1 MCTAVI
7 NEVEINTTNVQAKIK
22 CLKVGKAP
30 GPDGIIP
37 QLLIETAD
45 IVSVPL
51 TMLFKASL
59 ATGIIPD
66 DWKRANVSALFKKG
80 AKDLPANYRPIS
92 LTSQVCKVLESIIK
106 DHIYNHLCKY
116 SIVRQSQHGFIK
128 NRSCLSNLLNYMEYV
143 QNNVDANIPVDVI
156 YLDFQKAFDKVSHK
170 LLGFKLNECGI
181 RGPLLMWIENW
192 LADREQRVVLNGF
205 SSEWLSVDSG
215 VPQGSVLGPIL
226 FVIYIND
233 IDQNI
238 DSNLLKFADDTK
250 VYRALVTDDD
260 VSKLQ
265 NDLKKLCEWSE
276 LWSMNFNVEKCKVL
290 HFGKNNPGIVYE
302 MNHTDLESV
311 DEERDLGI
319 LVRKD
324 LKVSSQV
331 NKVVKTANRV
341 LGMIKRSFVYKDK
354 HVLLKLYKSLVRPHV
369 EFCVQA
375 WRPYLKKDIE
385 LLEKVQRRFTM
396 MVPGMQ
402 SLNYEEKLRQLKL
415 PKLET
420 RRLRGDMIE
429 VFKIFHGYSG
439 VTRNVFQLSDNSLR
453 GHHLKLFKKRFNST
467 CGKYAFSNRV
477 TDLWNSL
484 PVSVIMCDTVKN
496 FEVHLDRFLTISGRL
511 T

>member
-1 MCTAVI
+1 
-7 NEVEINTTNVQAKIK
+7 
-22 CLKVGKAP
+22 
-30 GPDGIIP
+30 
-37 QLLIETAD
+37 
-45 IVSVPL
+45 
-51 TMLFKASL
+51 MLFKASL

-80 AKDLPANYRPIS
+80 AKDMPANYRPIS

-265 NDLKKLCEWSE
+265 NDLKKLCE
-276 LWSMNFNVEKCKVL
+276 
-290 HFGKNNPGIVYE
+290 
-302 MNHTDLESV
+302 
-311 DEERDLGI
+311 
-319 LVRKD
+319 
-324 LKVSSQV
+324 
-331 NKVVKTANRV
+331 
-341 LGMIKRSFVYKDK
+341 
-354 HVLLKLYKSLVRPHV
+354 
-369 EFCVQA
+369 
-375 WRPYLKKDIE
+375 
-385 LLEKVQRRFTM
+385 
-396 MVPGMQ
+396 
-402 SLNYEEKLRQLKL
+402 
-415 PKLET
+415 
-420 RRLRGDMIE
+420 
-429 VFKIFHGYSG
+429 
-439 VTRNVFQLSDNSLR
+439 
-453 GHHLKLFKKRFNST
+453 
-467 CGKYAFSNRV
+467 
-477 TDLWNSL
+477 
-484 PVSVIMCDTVKN
+484 
-496 FEVHLDRFLTISGRL
+496 
-511 T
+511 